1 MKQTEKNK
9 IMPAQQLSQKLE
21 NAIATHKANVQAWS
35 ALSAANQPFDDAVRT
50 AMNRT
55 FSNVIEIIFSKQYQR
70 DDDE

>member
-1 MKQTEKNK
+1 
-9 IMPAQQLSQKLE
+9 MPAQQLSRKLE
-21 NAIATHKANVQAWS
+21 NAIAVHKANVQAWS
-35 ALSAANQPFDDAVRT
+35 ALAAANQPFDDAVRT

>member
-1 MKQTEKNK
+1 VKQTEKNK

-21 NAIATHKANVQAWS
+21 NAIAVHKANVQAWS

-55 FSNVIEIIFSKQYQR
+55 FSDEVEKIFSQQYHR
-70 DDDE
+70 